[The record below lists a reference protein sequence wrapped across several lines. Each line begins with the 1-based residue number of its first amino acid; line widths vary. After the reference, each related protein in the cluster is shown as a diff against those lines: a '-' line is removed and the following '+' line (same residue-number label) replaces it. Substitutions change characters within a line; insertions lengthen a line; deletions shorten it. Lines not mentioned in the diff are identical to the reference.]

1 MKKEPFYSEDT
12 INSTQKGSSLQFLF
26 VYLLGLI
33 LLMCLGSYAA
43 TKTSVAS
50 GNWENSAIWIPSGAP
65 QQNDN
70 VVIGSNTE
78 VTTTQNIFI
87 QSLSI
92 SPSSKLTLGAMKRV
106 TLNNNLTIDGKLD
119 MNKGLITQNLT
130 GSIFKIGSTGTFT
143 WDPGINSSAEAS
155 LFING
160 IEQFDIGSSLI
171 IKNWYDYTT
180 PLTQFINGNFGN
192 LELNSQ
198 GGTNSIVEWD
208 QHNQLELHK
217 IFGTLTIDQG
227 WITLDKSG
235 SITNTTIGNI
245 ILKNINATF
254 YAHNGNHPSNFTLHC
269 SNITNEGGTF
279 YGLNDGNG
287 NIRIHT
293 TGNFINSGNVKIINN
308 TGIINV
314 GNGNA
319 TFDVDGTYKQ
329 ITGDTR
335 IIYNIATKNSGVFT
349 STIGNLFLD
358 GGIFM
363 GQTACHVNNQIC
375 TIGIT
380 NDLKINFSKNTD
392 KFRCTSISSIGGV
405 LNNARVELTVG
416 ENFSINGVLA
426 SEVTSSASSGI
437 EKISVNGNLEV
448 NGCTTNFN
456 YGSLSASHNNQL
468 IVGKDLLMSGGQFS
482 ISRNN
487 GNLIASINRT
497 LRIFGGVMMIKNN
510 EGNAALEVQRKF
522 EQVSGT
528 LLFHSNTTTISA
540 GNISLAINGSFSQS
554 GGRINLDDN
563 SNSSIGIR
571 ELNLRTDSV
580 SFSGT
585 GIIDRNGTMTNNTN
599 TKIIYGNNGKI
610 IFKREGNSHSIANV
624 IQIVGPGTTLSIA
637 DCPFQIAS
645 SIDPLQNTLIIS
657 GTGNLQINQG
667 QIVSNGQ
674 QAYSKIF
681 VDSSSTLDIKRAD
694 GLFNNNNQASISSI
708 GNINLIIHPKGVIE
722 YSGNINQSITS
733 LSNIGSYTSKKYGIL
748 KIALQGAGNL
758 MATAITNEII
768 VQTRIE
774 LTSGILSL
782 NNKTITVENGKADGI
797 TREKGFIMSE
807 SNYPVSSG
815 NIRWQ
820 NISEGWH
827 EIPFGVSNG
836 LLIPVFFK
844 PITGI
849 GKEVSVSTRR
859 TTTDNKPYP
868 SLSLNFPGGNYFA
881 TDQTIDRWWGF
892 NAPGVTAD
900 VKLSYCGSE
909 NSLSQSLATDVL
921 NIIQWKGNGWNI
933 SSGEAMGSNSLI
945 GQISI
950 AATPLY
956 PDWTIASVKVAAIDI
971 NADLKSDTVTVN
983 WHIKSETG
991 IDHFIVEKSLDGI
1004 SFSETGMI
1012 KASFDSKVRDYNFD
1026 DLGFDPNKNI
1036 YRLKQVSP
1044 DGSFIYS
1051 KTVKVSGKIIVD
1063 GIKINST
1070 SPNPF
1075 TNTLTISLSTQSSQK
1090 ISISIYS
1097 TDGRLRNKSDQI
1109 SESGE
1114 SKITLDNLDILEPG
1128 TYVLVIESEKGK
1140 TTQKIIKN

>member
-1 MKKEPFYSEDT
+1 MKKTTFFTEST
-12 INSTQKGSSLQFLF
+12 INTPQKGSSLQFLF
-26 VYLLGLI
+26 VYILGLI

-43 TKTSVAS
+43 TKTSIAT
-50 GNWENSAIWIPSGAP
+50 GNWENPAIWTPAGVP

-70 VVIGSNTE
+70 VVVSPNTII
-78 VTTTQNIFI
+78 TTTQNVTI
-87 QSLSI
+87 QSLSV
-92 SPSSKLTLGAMKRV
+92 SSASQLILGTMIRM
-106 TLNNNLTIDGKLD
+106 TLNSNLTIDGKLS
-119 MNKGLITQNLT
+119 MNKGLITQNT
-130 GSIFKIGSTGTFT
+130 SGSKFKIGSAGTFT
-143 WDPGINSSAEAS
+143 WDPGINNSTEAS
-155 LFING
+155 LFTNS
-160 IEQFDIGSSLI
+160 IEQFDIGSLLI

-180 PLTQFINGNFGN
+180 PLTQYINGNFGS
-192 LELNSQ
+192 LEINSP
-198 GGTNSIVEWD
+198 GGSNSIVEWD
-208 QHNQLELHK
+208 QHNQFELHK

-235 SITNTTIGNI
+235 SISNTTIGNI
-245 ILKNINATF
+245 ILKNINSTF
-254 YAHNGNHPSNFTLHC
+254 YAHNGNHPNNFTVHC
-269 SNITNEGGTF
+269 ANVTNNGGTF

-287 NIRIHT
+287 NVRIHT
-293 TGNFINSGNVKIINN
+293 SGNFTNSGNVKIINN
-308 TGIINV
+308 SGIINV

-319 TFDVDGTYKQ
+319 TFDVDGTYTQ

-335 IIYNIATKNSGVFT
+335 IIYNIATKNSGTFT
-349 STIGNLFLD
+349 STFGNLFLN

-363 GQTACHVNNQIC
+363 GQTACHVNNQVC
-375 TIGIT
+375 SLNIT
-380 NDLKINFSKNTD
+380 NDLKINFNKNTD
-392 KFRCTSISSIGGV
+392 KFRCTSLSSIGGI
-405 LNNARVELTVG
+405 LNNAKVELTVG
-416 ENFSINGVLA
+416 GNFTIDGVTA
-426 SEVTSSASSGI
+426 AEITSSASSGS
-437 EKISVNGNLEV
+437 EKVSVRGNLEI
-448 NGCTTNFN
+448 NGCTTSFN
-456 YGSLSASHNNQL
+456 YGSLTSSHDNQ
-468 IVGKDLLMSGGQFS
+468 IFISKDLIMSGGQFS
-482 ISRNN
+482 LSRNN
-487 GNLIASINRT
+487 GNLLATINRT
-497 LRIFGGVMMIKNN
+497 LRITGGQMMIKNQ
-510 EGNAALEVQRKF
+510 EGNAAVEVLQKF
-522 EQVSGT
+522 EQLAGN
-528 LLFHSNTTTISA
+528 LLFHSNSSDISA
-540 GNISLAINGSFSQS
+540 SNIILSVNGSFSQN

-563 SNSSIGIR
+563 SNSLIGLR

-580 SFSGT
+580 LYSGV
-585 GIIDRNGTMTNNTN
+585 GIIDRNGTSMSNNN
-599 TKIIYGNNGKI
+599 TKIIYGNSGKMI
-610 IFKREGNSHSIANV
+610 LKREGNLHSISNAIQV
-624 IQIVGPGTTLSIA
+624 IKSGTTLSIA

-645 SIDPLQNTLIIS
+645 TADPLQNTLVINDE
-657 GTGNLQINQG
+657 GKLTINQG

-674 QAYSKIF
+674 QAYAKVF
-681 VDSSSTLDIKRAD
+681 VDSSSTLVIKTSD
-694 GLFNNNNQASISSI
+694 GIFNTNNQGSISAY
-708 GNINLIIHPKGVIE
+708 GNISLNIHPKSTIE
-722 YSGNINQSITS
+722 YSGNVNQTITS
-733 LSNIGSYTSKKYGIL
+733 LANIGSYTSKKYGIL
-748 KIALQGAGNL
+748 KIALQGTNNL
-758 MATAITNEII
+758 MATPSSNDII
-768 VQTRIE
+768 VRTRIE
-774 LTSGILSL
+774 LASGILSL
-782 NNKTITVENGKADGI
+782 NNKTITIENGKSDGI
-797 TREKGFIMSE
+797 SREKGFIMSE

-827 EIPFGVSNG
+827 EIPFGVSSG
-836 LLIPVFFK
+836 ILIPVYFK

-849 GKEVSVSTRR
+849 GKELSVSTRR

-900 VKLSYCGSE
+900 VKLSYCGIE
-909 NSLSQSLATDVL
+909 NSLNQSLATGLL
-921 NIIQWKGNGWNI
+921 NIIQWKGDGWNI
-933 SSGEAMGSNSLI
+933 SNGEAMGSNSLI
-945 GQISI
+945 GVISI
-950 AATPLY
+950 TSTPLY

-971 NADLKSDTVTVN
+971 NADLKSEIVTVN

-991 IDHFIVEKSLDGI
+991 IDHFIVEKSSDGI

-1075 TNTLTISLSTQSSQK
+1075 TNTLTISISTQSSQK